1 MANFFDFLDPR
12 NAPGVNL
19 FMGKATDPLA
29 QQAKE
34 NNQKG
39 QIFDKNSLK
48 GDARLLQGSMPGGA
62 WLNAK
67 LDASQRQPSY
77 EQLQQDPSSYPQFS
91 SLLKPQPQLAAQSA
105 QSTQQAQPVP
115 LGQSPANAPLQS
127 MPDLQ
132 TLIKHPM
139 FQQWLGSLPQQ

>member
-39 QIFDKNSLK
+39 QILDKTTLK

-91 SLLKPQPQLAAQSA
+91 SIVKQQPAQAAVQP
-105 QSTQQAQPVP
+105 AQPIQPVA
-115 LGQSPANAPLQS
+115 LGQNPANAPLQS
-127 MPDLQ
+127 MPDLK
-132 TLIKHPM
+132 TLMAHPIM
-139 FQQWLGSLPQQ
+139 QQWLGSLPSQ